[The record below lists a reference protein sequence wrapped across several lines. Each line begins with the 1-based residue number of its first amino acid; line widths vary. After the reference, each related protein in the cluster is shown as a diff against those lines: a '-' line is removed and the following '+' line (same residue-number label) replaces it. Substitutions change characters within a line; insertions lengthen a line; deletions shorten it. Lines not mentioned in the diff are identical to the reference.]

1 MSTGQKIRKLAIK
14 IDELNK
20 EFKDLQN
27 QHLENK
33 KECNCEK
40 SWPAD
45 FDNKHDRY
53 KGEIDKG
60 REKYELDITP
70 ELNSFD
76 NIETNYIAEHIDN
89 LIEIKNQKYEKE
101 IEISYQTCEN
111 LKNKIK
117 QLEKERDD
125 YKFAA
130 EINYKKF
137 EALNKELKEKELIVR
152 ANKDLL
158 HELELE
164 KQHKNIKINDEIIV
178 WLKNLSE
185 GKYDNYKVNIYEKEN
200 AKKLLQQ
207 LGINNE

>member
-14 IDELNK
+14 IDKLNK
-20 EFKDLQN
+20 ELKDLQN

-53 KGEIDKG
+53 KND
-60 REKYELDITP
+60 
-70 ELNSFD
+70 NSGD
-76 NIETNYIAEHIDN
+76 NI
-89 LIEIKNQKYEKE
+89 
-101 IEISYQTCEN
+101 ISYQTCES
-111 LKNKIK
+111 LKDKIK

-137 EALNKELKEKELIVR
+137 EALNTELIVR
-152 ANKDLL
+152 ANK
-158 HELELE
+158 
-164 KQHKNIKINDEIIV
+164 NIKIDDEIII

-200 AKKLLQQ
+200 AKKLLKQ